1 MKTALIFLVM
11 AATASPQPAPNYYAS
26 FAPEVAEEM
35 QELVISGEYR
45 AYLDFDGNG
54 VLNIADVVSVK
65 KRYQDNRK
73 HGNEITLDREV
84 VEAIAAENYP
94 DNLIYWE
101 VDRVNGELCRQYELT
116 ASEIIE
122 AEIYLEFETYC
133 DTVKVELNPYTEVVR
148 VKE

>member
-73 HGNEITLDREV
+73 HGNEITLDREAI
-84 VEAIAAENYP
+84 EAIAAENYP
-94 DNLIYWE
+94 DSLIYWE

>member
-45 AYLDFDGNG
+45 TYLDFNGDG

-65 KRYQDNRK
+65 KRYQDNCER
-73 HGNEITLDREV
+73 GNEITLDRAA
-84 VEAIAAENYP
+84 VEDIAAENYP
-94 DNLIYWE
+94 NPLIYWE
-101 VDRVNGELCRQYELT
+101 IDRINGELCRQYELT
-116 ASEIIE
+116 ASEVTE
-122 AEIYLEFETYC
+122 AEIYLEFEDYS
-133 DTVKVELNPYTEVVR
+133 DTVLVELNPYKEIVI

>member
-73 HGNEITLDREV
+73 HGNEITLDREA

-94 DNLIYWE
+94 DSLIYWE